1 MSTVTKLHP
10 KLKKIADKIPTPPA
24 PEVIEV
30 KFAIRQNM
38 YKERT
43 KDVHKIVIATKC
55 ITIPGHHCARTYQK
69 EISTRDA
76 GIRFQDELCTGDY
89 VVIFEKGNKKKA
101 SLVKI
106 TSGVYTKHIPLVS
119 IYREPGFKNEYGDD
133 VFRIQLTTK
142 KPPPDTTREDMYA
155 KVRDVEF
162 VRDINGTEPIF
173 QKYWKFQGHFLPLR
187 QPERFVDIQ

>member
-10 KLKKIADKIPTPPA
+10 KLKIADKIPTPPT
-24 PEVIEV
+24 PEVEV
-30 KFAIRQNM
+30 KYAIRQNM
-38 YKERT
+38 YKKRT

-69 EISTRDA
+69 EISTRA
-76 GIRFQDELCTGDY
+76 GINFQDEICTGDY
-89 VVIFEKGNKKKA
+89 CVIFENGNKKKA
-101 SLVKI
+101 ILAKI
-106 TSGVYTKHIPLVS
+106 TSDVYAKPIPLVS
-119 IYREPGFKNEYGDD
+119 IYRKPGFKNDYGDD

-142 KPPPDTTREDMYA
+142 KPPPNTTREDMYA

-162 VRDINGTEPIF
+162 VRDIDGTEPIF

-187 QPERFVDIQ
+187 KPERFVDIQ